1 MKIRVFTTF
10 NYIFSQYIGFMVPL
24 IIVGLVTPAICKM
37 GAGAG
42 KLLLTLLQGT
52 PFSFGV
58 ILQFV
63 MMLSVL
69 GFNGE
74 SQALMI
80 TLYIVMD
87 SFGTA
92 CNVMSDG
99 AISLVIDF
107 KKKAT
112 EPLV

>member
-1 MKIRVFTTF
+1 MMK
-10 NYIFSQYIGFMVPL
+10 
-24 IIVGLVTPAICKM
+24 VTACAITIM
-37 GAGAG
+37 
-42 KLLLTLLQGT
+42 LLQGT

-99 AISLVIDF
+99 AISLVIDTIF

>member
-1 MKIRVFTTF
+1 MMK
-10 NYIFSQYIGFMVPL
+10 
-24 IIVGLVTPAICKM
+24 VTACAITIM
-37 GAGAG
+37 
-42 KLLLTLLQGT
+42 LLQGT

-74 SQALMI
+74 SQAL

-99 AISLVIDF
+99 AISLVIDTIF